1 MKIKASRTLK
11 LVYCLTLLGSIFPAG
26 LAASSGW
33 IGLAFGGGLF
43 RDGFL
48 LAIAL
53 LLLFGYRIVTVIRN
67 PSALDVYA
75 AGFFS
80 KAIRFFSILL
90 IWGGF
95 ASMVSLFFVK
105 PITLAIFHKAGD
117 GGVAFF
123 VVGIYI
129 VMLAGMGI
137 IGIAMYECVRL
148 IGARSSASIVNA
160 VP

>member
-1 MKIKASRTLK
+1 MEIKASRTFK
-11 LVYCLTLLGSIFPAG
+11 LVYCLTLMGSIFPVG

-33 IGLAFGGGLF
+33 MALVFGGGFL
-43 RDGFL
+43 RAGFL
-48 LAIAL
+48 LPIAL
-53 LLLFGYRIVTVIRN
+53 LLIFGYRIVTVIRN

-80 KAIRFFSILL
+80 KAVRLFSILL

-105 PITLAIFHKAGD
+105 PITLAIFQKAGD

-123 VVGIYI
+123 VVGIYLI
-129 VMLAGMGI
+129 MLAGMGI
-137 IGIAMYECVRL
+137 IGVVMFEGVRF
-148 IGARSSASIVNA
+148 IGARSRANIAN
-160 VP
+160 